1 MMEGG
6 GSQGDGEAAG
16 ALREGA
22 ARKTIPLTLGH
33 SQTQE
38 MLDLTP

>member
-1 MMEGG
+1 MNDGGTEGG
-6 GSQGDGEAAG
+6 RQGSRQRG
-16 ALREGA
+16 REGGLC
-22 ARKTIPLTLGH
+22 KTIPLTSGH

>member
-6 GSQGDGEAAG
+6 PAREGDGEG
-16 ALREGA
+16 GGS
-22 ARKTIPLTLGH
+22 KTIPLTSGH